1 MRNVLQGRFELPHGL
16 VHHSLQARLQISNGS
31 NSAIWRTPY
40 SEKRPAGTVLAAA
53 WQTAVIQSWMR
64 NRDVIEFLGLYEK
77 LHNPSFNP
85 IEFEGGK
92 KQAGTNAF
100 TMSPKI
106 IVKLEFENHKIM
118 SVYCSP

>member
-1 MRNVLQGRFELPHGL
+1 MRNGPQGRFELPHDL

-40 SEKRPAGTVLAAA
+40 SEKRPAGTVRAAA
-53 WQTAVIQSWMR
+53 WQTDVIQNWMR
-64 NRDVIEFLGLYEK
+64 NRDVIEFLGLWEK

-85 IEFEGGK
+85 LEFEGVK
-92 KQAGTNAF
+92 KQAGANAF

-106 IVKLEFENHKIM
+106 IVKLEFKQKNL
-118 SVYCSP
+118 